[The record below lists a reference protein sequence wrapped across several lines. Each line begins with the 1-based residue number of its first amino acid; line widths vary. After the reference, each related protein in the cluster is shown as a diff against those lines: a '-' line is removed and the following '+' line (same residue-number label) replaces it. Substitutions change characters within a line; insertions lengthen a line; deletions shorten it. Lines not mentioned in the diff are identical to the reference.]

1 MAANLH
7 SFLATAICSFVLLLS
22 LPRVARQIGLLD
34 HPDQRKHHETATPL
48 VGGISIAIAVSVG
61 VILLTAGISTHRMF
75 LLSFLVICVV
85 GIVDDLVD
93 LAYRV
98 KMFWQIA
105 VASIIVVAAGEQVTH
120 IGYIFFSDVGYGLGP
135 FSQVFTVIGIVGL
148 MNAYNMIDGHDGL
161 AGGCALIALFSVL
174 LILSVTQSVPIPT
187 LLILFLIA
195 TSTFLIFNFDSVVG
209 LKRQVFL
216 GDAGSL
222 MLGLAIAYFM
232 IKYSGHAPGEIKVSA
247 APWLVGLPL
256 LDMIAVMIRRSLNR
270 RSPFSADRIHFHHV
284 MMDFGLSKGRVLLL
298 ALALQLV
305 FSGIGIFGVL
315 RDWPDGTLFW
325 GLFVALLIYLLL
337 MKSLSRSAERSQA
350 RSAS

>member
-1 MAANLH
+1 MAANLQ
-7 SFLATAICSFVLLLS
+7 SFLATAICSFALLLS

-34 HPDQRKHHETATPL
+34 HPDERKHHETATPL
-48 VGGISIAIAVSVG
+48 IGGISIALAVSVG
-61 VILLTAGISTHRMF
+61 VILLQSGISTHRMF
-75 LLSFLVICVV
+75 LLGFLVICVV
-85 GIVDDLVD
+85 GVVDDLVN

-105 VASIIVVAAGEQVTH
+105 VALIIVLVAGEQVTH

-161 AGGCALIALFSVL
+161 AGGCALIALFSML
-174 LILSVTQSVPIPT
+174 LILFVIQSAPIPA

-209 LKRQVFL
+209 LKRRVFL

-222 MLGLAIAYFM
+222 MLGLAIAYFL
-232 IKYSGHAPGEIKVSA
+232 IKYSGSATGEIKVSA

-256 LDMIAVMIRRSLNR
+256 LDMIAVMTRRLLNR
-270 RSPFSADRIHFHHV
+270 RSLFSADRIHFHHV
-284 MMDFGLSKGRVLLL
+284 MMDYGLGKGRVLLL
-298 ALALQLV
+298 ALGLQLV

-315 RDWPDGTLFW
+315 RDWPDGALFW
-325 GLFVALLIYLLL
+325 GLFVVLVAYLSI
-337 MKSLSRSAERSQA
+337 MKWLNSNGERGQT